1 MLTPVMLLETFIDH
15 VLGII
20 CLPAPRCTHGIGV
33 CPPAE
38 RALWDLIKKVRH
50 QQKKQKGSM
59 IKVLSFEEVIPYLR
73 MPTKG
78 WPPYIDVIEF
88 L

>member
-1 MLTPVMLLETFIDH
+1 
-15 VLGII
+15 
-20 CLPAPRCTHGIGV
+20 
-33 CPPAE
+33 
-38 RALWDLIKKVRH
+38 
-50 QQKKQKGSM
+50 M

-88 L
+88 LWNQDRVGFDEM